1 MIMQDKI
8 LANHYNLGIITYKD
22 LINDL
27 TLLLDDYDTL
37 LDNIIN
43 ILKEKNI
50 DDETI
55 TYLFSDSIDSRLD
68 WIIYVLKGLL

>member
-1 MIMQDKI
+1 MQDKI

>member
-1 MIMQDKI
+1 MQDKI

-68 WIIYVLKGLL
+68 WIIYVLKGFL